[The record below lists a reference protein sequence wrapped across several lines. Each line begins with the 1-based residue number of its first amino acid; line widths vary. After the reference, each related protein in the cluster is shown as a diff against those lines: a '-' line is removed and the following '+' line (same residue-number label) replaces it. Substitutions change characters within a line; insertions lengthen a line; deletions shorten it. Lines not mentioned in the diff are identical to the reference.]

1 MRRRAAV
8 VRHSLVLA
16 YRAHPVVAVLSTAL
30 TVLLSTV
37 AAGSALSQRWLVDA
51 AGLHRTAGIL
61 AAVALGVAAH
71 TLSSTLERVR
81 DALSNELVLTTDQAL
96 MQEVIGITA
105 GIGTVEHMERSDYL
119 NRLALLRGGAWAIAG
134 SWNSA
139 LATVIDALSLL
150 LSLWL
155 LADIHPALTLLVVA
169 TVPTLLTASR
179 ARRLA
184 VAARDRVGEAVRR
197 ETALHD
203 MFLQPEPAKEVRISG
218 SGPQLDQLAR
228 QEWQRARSIE
238 AVAQLRG
245 LAWQS
250 AGWACYVAGLAAAL
264 WIGATLARHGRATPG
279 DIMLIITLSSML
291 GSQIAGAVGG
301 LDTFAEAGRITQHYL
316 WLHDYATARI
326 GGTRPAPQRLTTG
339 IRLHGITFRYPGSAT
354 PVLQNVTLDLPAGST
369 VGLVGINGAGKSTL
383 IKLLCGFHH
392 PDEGRITV
400 DGTDLLEI
408 DPAAWATRC
417 SGTLQDFAKLQLR
430 VREAVGI
437 GDLAR
442 MDAPDAVESA
452 IEEAGAQSV
461 VAALPDGRDTQLG
474 PVFNG
479 AELSHGQWQKLA
491 LARGRMRQRPLL
503 MVLDEPTAAL
513 DPQAEHELFET
524 FAAQARRAATETG
537 AVTVLVSHRFST
549 VNMADHIVVLADG
562 AIIERGNHQQL
573 IDLGGH
579 YARLYAAQADAY
591 R

>member
-8 VRHSLVLA
+8 VRHSLLLA
-16 YRAHPVVAVLSTAL
+16 YRAHPVVAVLSTVL
-30 TVLLSTV
+30 TILLSTV

-51 AGLHRTAGIL
+51 SGLHRTAGIV
-61 AAVALGVAAH
+61 AAVALGVAAY

-105 GIGTVEHMERSDYL
+105 GIGTIEHMERPDYL

-134 SWNSA
+134 SWTSA
-139 LATVIDALSLL
+139 LATVVNALSLL

-169 TVPTLLTASR
+169 TVPTLLAASR
-179 ARRLA
+179 ARQLA

-197 ETALHD
+197 ETTLHD

-218 SGPQLDQLAR
+218 NGPQLDQLA
-228 QEWQRARSIE
+228 QEEWQRARSIE
-238 AVAQLRG
+238 AAAQLRG
-245 LAWQS
+245 LAWLT

-279 DIMLIITLSSML
+279 DIMLIIILSSML
-291 GSQIAGAVGG
+291 GSQIAGTVGG
-301 LDTFAEAGRITQHYL
+301 LDNFAEAGRITQHYL
-316 WLHDYATARI
+316 WLHDYATART
-326 GGTRPAPQRLTTG
+326 GGTQPAPQRLTTG
-339 IRLHGITFRYPGSAT
+339 IRLHGITFRYPGSPN

-383 IKLLCGFHH
+383 IKLLCGFYH

-400 DGTDLLEI
+400 DGTDLLAI

-437 GDLAR
+437 GDLGR
-442 MDAPDAVESA
+442 MDDPEAVESA
-452 IEEAGAQSV
+452 IDAAGAQSV

-491 LARGRMRQRPLL
+491 LARGRMRQHPLL

-549 VNMADHIVVLADG
+549 VNMADHIVVLAEG
-562 AIIERGNHQQL
+562 EIIERGNHQQL
-573 IDLGGH
+573 MDLGGH
-579 YARLYAAQADAY
+579 YARLYTAQADAY